1 MARKSPDIANPF
13 ASTQAQQPESTPAR
27 KGTRVPSGKREG
39 TKAATFYFRPN
50 TLARLHAAW
59 AQAVADDP
67 QATKSGLVEAAVLA
81 FLDNR
86 LEEPKQ

>member
-13 ASTQAQQPESTPAR
+13 ASTQAQQPESTPSR
-27 KGTRVPSGKREG
+27 KRTSVPSGKREG
-39 TKAATFYFRPN
+39 TKAATFYFRPD